1 MSHEL
6 HRRQGPKTARFYIVT
21 VSTSRYREKAAG
33 GSPVDESGDVAE
45 GMAREA
51 GHVVVGRDLLPD
63 DLSAIRRKV
72 MELVQRGD
80 VDVVVFTGGTGL
92 TRTDVT
98 IEAVKPLFDKE
109 IEGFGDVFRHF
120 SVQEVGTAAFLTRAT
135 GGVVGDK
142 VIFLLP
148 GSPNAVKTGMRIIL
162 AEVPHLLHLVKQ

>member
-21 VSTSRYREKAAG
+21 VSTSRYREKAEG

-51 GHVVVGRDLLPD
+51 GYVVVGRDLLPD
-63 DLSAIRRKV
+63 DLSAIRHKV

-120 SVQEVGTAAFLTRAT
+120 SVQEVGTAAF
-135 GGVVGDK
+135 
-142 VIFLLP
+142 
-148 GSPNAVKTGMRIIL
+148 
-162 AEVPHLLHLVKQ
+162 PH

>member
-1 MSHEL
+1 M
-6 HRRQGPKTARFYIVT
+6 T
-21 VSTSRYREKAAG
+21 VSTSRYREKAVG
-33 GSPVDESGDVAE
+33 GSLVDESGDVAE
-45 GMAREA
+45 GMARGA
-51 GHVVVGRDLLPD
+51 GHIVVGRDLLPD